1 MPILCGDFNDFLCLT
16 LTWEMIQFDEHISR
30 IETTKACFACF
41 DELTGHAY
49 SLFKQ
54 SVAVW
59 WCSSFLGM
67 NMVDKKRCLVRLRC
81 VFFPEFSSTFGD
93 VFSKIEMDGRWR
105 RFLFPSALLSPV

>member
-30 IETTKACFACF
+30 SETTKACFACF

-81 VFFPEFSSTFGD
+81 VFFPSFLPLLVTCFPRSRWMEDGGD
-93 VFSKIEMDGRWR
+93 SC
-105 RFLFPSALLSPV
+105 FPRLC